1 VAGKPIPQGVFIHW
15 MHIAALGAVASKHG
29 TPAIDAS
36 DPPGFEN
43 CIAQVRQRDKTLAHA
58 PASQIKTDCEQ
69 LFKSLSHQVMS
80 YLITADWYLADAA
93 RRHVAPSQATV
104 FAEFKRDERKT
115 FKTSAAF
122 ERYIRQ
128 TGQTPVDSLFRVRVS
143 LADKRLV
150 SALHG
155 AKAVNAEVR
164 RLYLKRTLCAAIV
177 MMEDCGKK
185 VS

>member
-1 VAGKPIPQGVFIHW
+1 